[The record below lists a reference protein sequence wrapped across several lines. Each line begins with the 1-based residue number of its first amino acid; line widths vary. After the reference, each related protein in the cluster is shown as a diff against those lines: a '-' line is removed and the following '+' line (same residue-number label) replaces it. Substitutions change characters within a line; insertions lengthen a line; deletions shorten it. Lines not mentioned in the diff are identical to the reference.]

1 MSLPN
6 QINTIGS
13 LAIGWG
19 LSCLVLGIVGTQAWT
34 YYARYPSDSWTYKLL
49 VASLV
54 ALQLL
59 HQALVGHTVWFYSVA
74 NFGNNATYFM
84 PPVWSLSVQV
94 VLGAFVGA
102 IVKTCYGM
110 RVWRFSQG
118 NYVVT
123 GLIMAMTAAQLAT
136 AFAFTV
142 RSFNVTLINS
152 QTIKNIGLASLAL
165 GAVTDIFTAA
175 SLSYFLHHM
184 KTGYLRSDTLI
195 RQLIVHTVN
204 TGLLTSL
211 FSFAVLILYNSL
223 PRNFVFMSVYFILVK
238 LYAVSCL
245 ATLNSR
251 RFVSGRGTDNDAHH
265 ASPEEGLALPSL
277 SKKQSL
283 RAAHAQLEVGVHQEV
298 SIVTEQSEARTIH
311 TVSSHGKVPYIPYT
325 TGW

>member
-13 LAIGWG
+13 LEIGWG
-19 LSCLVLGIVGTQAWT
+19 LSSLVLGIVCTQAWT
-34 YYARYPSDSWTYKLL
+34 YYARYPNDGWTHKIL

-54 ALQLL
+54 TLQVL

-74 NFGNNATYFM
+74 NFGNTGTYLI
-84 PPVWSLSVQV
+84 PPEWSLSVQV

-136 AFAFTV
+136 AFAFTI
-142 RSFNVTLINS
+142 RSFDVLLINS
-152 QTIKNIGLASLAL
+152 ETIKSIGLASLAL

-223 PRNFVFMSVYFILVK
+223 PRNFVFMSIYFVLVK

-251 RFVSGRGTDNDAHH
+251 RFVRGRGTDNEAQHR
-265 ASPEEGLALPSL
+265 SPEQGLVLPSL
-277 SKKQSL
+277 SKKQSI
-283 RAAHAQLEVGVHQEV
+283 RGARAQLEVGVRQEV
-298 SIVTEQSEARTIH
+298 SIVSEQSEARTIH
-311 TVSSHGKVPYIPYT
+311 TVSSHGKVPYVPYT